1 MIAFME
7 WVGEWL
13 RTWMPYS
20 DQVTVGYVLRA
31 FAQAYLLFFS
41 IKNYWSKTKLMSID
55 AELALITCATC
66 IVMAIGLGDE
76 LIGMILFLL
85 FGQRGGM

>member
-1 MIAFME
+1 ME
-7 WVGEWL
+7 WVCEWL

-31 FAQAYLLFFS
+31 FAQAVIAFMTCGQCQDTAKDGSLFYCLMLMAVAMALFS
-41 IKNYWSKTKLMSID
+41 S
-55 AELALITCATC
+55 
-66 IVMAIGLGDE
+66 IGLYDE
-76 LIGMILFLL
+76 LIGIVLFLL